1 MRKLSFRSLST
12 ALVCLLT
19 AYKED
24 FYDPPHYATLNHL
37 LQQTIDT
44 DVKYQCQSLLNRFLN
59 EENNQKLSTTNLFQ
73 IVFHFPYR
81 NLSFIPLDT
90 YGLKP
95 DINNNNNNSKA
106 LLTDDIYHE
115 KDFDYNTE
123 RSLLE
128 MSHVMIAEQLTIID
142 AVSFYKKIIINLTF

>member
-1 MRKLSFRSLST
+1 M
-12 ALVCLLT
+12 
-19 AYKED
+19 
-24 FYDPPHYATLNHL
+24 
-37 LQQTIDT
+37 
-44 DVKYQCQSLLNRFLN
+44 
-59 EENNQKLSTTNLFQ
+59 
-73 IVFHFPYR
+73 FHFPYQ